1 VKAPPVLRA
10 RATHLYPGASGLAD
24 APPPD
29 GGCLL
34 AFADGV
40 AAPAALTTAP
50 DGARRLE
57 TGPHVTARGARIP
70 PKLWL
75 VAFEGPRWRVLRKLP
90 GAGLRG

>member
-1 VKAPPVLRA
+1 MRRRPTAGVCWPSR
-10 RATHLYPGASGLAD
+10 TASRR
-24 APPPD
+24 PPP
-29 GGCLL
+29 
-34 AFADGV
+34 
-40 AAPAALTTAP
+40 LTTAP